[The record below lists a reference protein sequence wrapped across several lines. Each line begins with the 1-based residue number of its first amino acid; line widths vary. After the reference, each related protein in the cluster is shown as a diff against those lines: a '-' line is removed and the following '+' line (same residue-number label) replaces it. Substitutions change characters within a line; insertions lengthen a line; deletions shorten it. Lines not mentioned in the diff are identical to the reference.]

1 MKTKLLDLLGFI
13 LFILFFILISPV
25 LIVSGAILRPFRY
38 FKYIK
43 SKVDEREPD
52 KYWY

>member
-1 MKTKLLDLLGFI
+1 MKSKLLDLLGFV

-43 SKVDEREPD
+43 TKVSDHEPD